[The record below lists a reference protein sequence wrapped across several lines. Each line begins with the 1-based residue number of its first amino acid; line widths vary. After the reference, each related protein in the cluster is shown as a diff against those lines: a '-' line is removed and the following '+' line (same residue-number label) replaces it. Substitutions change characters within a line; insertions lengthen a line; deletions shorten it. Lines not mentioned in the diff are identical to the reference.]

1 MEVSEVKEE
10 YKHVYPCEFSNSK
23 TYPAMQYSL
32 AEYHDASI
40 GAFIIRRNIRDGKE
54 TRRSVL
60 CYQCMRKAEPE
71 DLCTSDEKPF
81 MRFLGPE
88 EDDKE

>member
-1 MEVSEVKEE
+1 MEVSDVKDE
-10 YKHVYPCEFSNSK
+10 YKHTYSCEFCRCK
-23 TYPAMQYSL
+23 TYPAMEFRL

-40 GAFIIRRNIRDGKE
+40 GAFIIRKHVRDGKE

-60 CYQCMRKAEPE
+60 CYQCMRKTEPE
-71 DLCTSDEKPF
+71 DLCTPDEKPF

-88 EDDKE
+88 

>member
-1 MEVSEVKEE
+1 MMKLKDE
-10 YKHVYPCEFSNSK
+10 YKHVYSSEFCDSK
-23 TYPAMQYSL
+23 TYPAMIHNL

-40 GAFIIRRNIRDGKE
+40 GAFIIRKHVKTGKE

-60 CYQCMRKAEPE
+60 CYQCMRKKEPE

-81 MRFLGPE
+81 MRYLGPE
-88 EDDKE
+88 EDDNE

>member
-1 MEVSEVKEE
+1 MDELKDE
-10 YKHVYPCEFSNSK
+10 YKHTYSCEFCRCK
-23 TYPAMQYSL
+23 TYPAMEILL

-40 GAFIIRRNIRDGKE
+40 GAFIIRKHVRTGLE

-60 CYQCMRKAEPE
+60 CYQCMRKTEPE

-81 MRFLGPE
+81 MRYLGPE
-88 EDDKE
+88 